1 MTVPRYWRNIGA
13 YYRLEGIK
21 CKNCG
26 SLTFPPRNSCPKCH
40 SKDVETVQLPRR
52 GRIVSFSL
60 LRSPPK
66 GFEAYVPYYVV
77 VVELENGVRVFGTLT
92 DVFGE
97 VKEGMEVEAVFR
109 KISEDGEEGLIHYG
123 TKFRP
128 VARGC

>member
-13 YYRLEGIK
+13 HYRLEGIR
-21 CKNCG
+21 CKSCG
-26 SLTFPPRNSCPKCH
+26 EVSFPPRSSCPKCH
-40 SKDVETVQLPRR
+40 SKDVEVVQLPRK
-52 GRIVSFSL
+52 GKVVSFSL

-77 VVELENGVRVFGTLT
+77 VVELENGVRVLGTLT

-109 KISEDGEEGLIHYG
+109 KISEDGEEGLIYYG

-128 VARGC
+128 IT

>member
-1 MTVPRYWRNIGA
+1 MIEMTVPRYWRNIGA
-13 YYRLEGIK
+13 HYRLEGIR
-21 CKNCG
+21 CKSCG
-26 SLTFPPRNSCPKCH
+26 EVSFPPRSSCPKCH
-40 SKDVETVQLPRR
+40 SKDVEVVQLPRK
-52 GRIVSFSL
+52 GKVVSFSL
-60 LRSPPK
+60 LRSPPN

-77 VVELENGVRVFGTLT
+77 VVELENGVRVLGTLT

-128 VARGC
+128 IS